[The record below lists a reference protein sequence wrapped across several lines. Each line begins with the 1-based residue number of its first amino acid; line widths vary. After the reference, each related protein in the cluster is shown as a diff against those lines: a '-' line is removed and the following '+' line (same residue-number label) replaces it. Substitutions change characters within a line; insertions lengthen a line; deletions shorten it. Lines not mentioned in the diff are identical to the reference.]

1 MKKIKISGYY
11 FITDEKLSKAG
22 NVSDVKNAVSAGV
35 KIVQYRNKCGSTKEM
50 YDEAVKLKKIC
61 CKKNVIFIINDRMD
75 IALALSSDGVHIGQ
89 DDMPY
94 SVARKILGKNKIIGV
109 TVHTLK
115 QARNA
120 EKSGADYLGVS
131 PIFSTD
137 TKSDAGKPC
146 GISLIKKIKSHINR
160 TIPIV
165 AIGGINLSNAKEVIS
180 AGADGLC
187 AISAVITK
195 KNVKKEIKKFQK
207 LFDNADDTKCHS
219 ESKGKVT
226 PKVSS

>member
-1 MKKIKISGYY
+1 MISGYY

-22 NVSDVKNAVSAGV
+22 NVLDVKNAVSAGV

-61 CKKNVIFIINDRMD
+61 RKKNVIFLINDRID
-75 IALALSSDGVHIGQ
+75 IAIASVADGVHIGQ

-115 QARNA
+115 EAMAA
-120 EKSGADYLGVS
+120 EKLGADYLGVS

-137 TKSDAGKPC
+137 TKSDAGKPS
-146 GISLIKKIKSHINR
+146 GISLIKKIIRFRR
-160 TIPIV
+160 TVPVV
-165 AIGGINLSNAKEVIS
+165 AIGGINLSNAGEVMA

-187 AISAVITK
+187 AISATVTK
-195 KNVKKEIKKFQK
+195 NNVKKEIKKFQK
-207 LFDNADDTKCHS
+207 LFEKQRRTDAKQ
-219 ESKGKVT
+219 
-226 PKVSS
+226 